1 MDFVAS
7 SQPLQDGE
15 DFSDACWI
23 PSDLGPVE
31 SDLADV
37 VASSQPFEDGEDLFQ
52 DVGLQTPSPTTGS
65 SWVTL
70 TGPVTP
76 ERSDVNTLTRHTRLV
91 RRVSPGKFSSIPRHT
106 SCALPRSRNLVRRVT
121 MAAYMERRRKHARDE
136 ARRVLEKIRRLTK
149 TTMHLRRKH
158 RDLCAFAARP
168 YLDNT

>member
-15 DFSDACWI
+15 DLSDACWI

-37 VASSQPFEDGEDLFQ
+37 FSSSQPSEDGEDLFQ
-52 DVGLQTPSPTTGS
+52 DVGLQTPSPTTFS

-76 ERSDVNTLTRHTRLV
+76 ERSDVNTLTRRTRLV
-91 RRVSPGKFSSIPRHT
+91 RRVSPGKLSSISRPT
-106 SCALPRSRNLVRRVT
+106 SCALPRCRDLVRRVT
-121 MAAYMERRRKHARDE
+121 MTAYTEMRKKHARDE
-136 ARRVLEKIRRLTK
+136 ARRVLEKYA
-149 TTMHLRRKH
+149 
-158 RDLCAFAARP
+158 DLQGPPCICGASIVI
-168 YLDNT
+168 